1 MACSGRA
8 DLMLQG
14 KGYIMRFLDTP
25 GCRHD
30 HLHLHTRHASLSSI
44 TMGATHRGSGKF
56 SACYLIC
63 APQHPG
69 CPMASWTLFPAS
81 LGCGDGSM
89 RESQGRCSR
98 AQAVTQAPAVGGHGP
113 DTGHRPPQ

>member
-14 KGYIMRFLDTP
+14 QGHIMRLLDTP

-56 SACYLIC
+56 SACYLVC
-63 APQHPG
+63 APQHPWMSHG
-69 CPMASWTLFPAS
+69 ILDPVPSILR
-81 LGCGDGSM
+81 M
-89 RESQGRCSR
+89 RRWQH
-98 AQAVTQAPAVGGHGP
+98 A
-113 DTGHRPPQ
+113 